1 MIFLILFVLL
11 CLSLIKDIV
20 FFTIND
26 RIYFVSDD
34 QGTLRDTYILVKV
47 LIILPLFDIIDVV
60 QTYLL
65 DHLVASLIF
74 SGFNSDQ
81 VEICVDQVELIFY
94 RTAFSVSIFIALNF
108 FVIPVVVIVR
118 LLETTN
124 EL

>member
-1 MIFLILFVLL
+1 MIFFILFVLL
-11 CLSLIKDIV
+11 RLSLSKDIV

-47 LIILPLFDIIDVV
+47 LIIFPLFDIIDVV
-60 QTYLL
+60 QTNLL

-94 RTAFSVSIFIALNF
+94 LTSFSVSIFIDLKC
-108 FVIPVVVIVR
+108 
-118 LLETTN
+118 
-124 EL
+124 